1 MSSSMFEI
9 KPENVNSLEKRGAY
23 TVCVVS
29 CNCIGI
35 LQTCLFAEAGFKIL
49 CADTNQAL
57 VNNLA
62 KGKISFL
69 KNEAEPILRKHLR
82 SKSIRVT
89 NDIKVAVTQSNII
102 VIAAEGQVDE
112 KGKIDYSNLENAC
125 RLVGLGLQKDAL
137 VIVTGI
143 VGYGVTRN
151 LIKETVERVSGFK
164 SGVNFGLAYSPQF
177 FHEQTMEETANC
189 NRILAGIDKKSCCA
203 ASTVLETIAKKGV
216 VKEESV
222 ETVEAAALFKVMY
235 DVTKMGLANE
245 TSFFCEKASIDY
257 VKVQELVEAING
269 DHFLSPEIMCD
280 KDNLEVQMLLN
291 EADDLNTKL
300 RIGPIAQE
308 VNEETTR
315 HAVNLIRDALK
326 AGGKPLRTA
335 QIALLGISQKTHFVE
350 TEKDLAK
357 ALAKTLEKNGAKL
370 RFYDPYITANDQ
382 SDFKYPLKKSLTE
395 TVEGADCIVV
405 LANHEQFRRLN
416 LRKLKVIAKK
426 NPAIVDFQNVLE
438 PKRVE
443 DEGFIYRG
451 LGRGVWKK

>member
-1 MSSSMFEI
+1 
-9 KPENVNSLEKRGAY
+9 
-23 TVCVVS
+23 
-29 CNCIGI
+29 
-35 LQTCLFAEAGFKIL
+35 
-49 CADTNQAL
+49 
-57 VNNLA
+57 
-62 KGKISFL
+62 
-69 KNEAEPILRKHLR
+69 
-82 SKSIRVT
+82 
-89 NDIKVAVTQSNII
+89 
-102 VIAAEGQVDE
+102 
-112 KGKIDYSNLENAC
+112 
-125 RLVGLGLQKDAL
+125 
-137 VIVTGI
+137 
-143 VGYGVTRN
+143 
-151 LIKETVERVSGFK
+151 
-164 SGVNFGLAYSPQF
+164 
-177 FHEQTMEETANC
+177 
-189 NRILAGIDKKSCCA
+189 
-203 ASTVLETIAKKGV
+203 
-216 VKEESV
+216 
-222 ETVEAAALFKVMY
+222 
-235 DVTKMGLANE
+235 
-245 TSFFCEKASIDY
+245 
-257 VKVQELVEAING
+257 VKVQELVKAING

-370 RFYDPYITANDQ
+370 RFYDPNATSNEQ

-405 LANHEQFRRLN
+405 FANHEHFRRLN

-426 NPAIVDFQNVLE
+426 NPAIVDLEDILE
-438 PKRVE
+438 PEKVE